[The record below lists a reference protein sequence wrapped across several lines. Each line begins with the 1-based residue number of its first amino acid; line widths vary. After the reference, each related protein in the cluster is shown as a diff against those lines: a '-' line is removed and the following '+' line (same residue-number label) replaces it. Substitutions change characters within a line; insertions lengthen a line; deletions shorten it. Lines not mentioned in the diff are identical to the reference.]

1 MIEIDRYNCYYNNM
15 YIVNE
20 DDWKLFKEKLP
31 LWQERYIKKCLNHY
45 SFILN
50 KDDNPS
56 IIFYE
61 LLDSIIKDRNHPGVA
76 IDRCS
81 RSNMLDIIDTLIKNN
96 VITFSD
102 LKGFTEPLITT
113 INMMNK
119 R

>member
-1 MIEIDRYNCYYNNM
+1 M

-31 LWQERYIKKCLNHY
+31 LWQERYIRKRLDYY
-45 SFILN
+45 SSILN

-56 IIFYE
+56 NIFYE
-61 LLDSIIKDRNHPGVA
+61 LLGTIIKDKNHPGVA

-81 RSNMLDIIDTLIKNN
+81 RSAMLGTIDTLVKYN
-96 VITFSD
+96 VITLSD
-102 LKGFTEPLITT
+102 LQGFSESLVTT